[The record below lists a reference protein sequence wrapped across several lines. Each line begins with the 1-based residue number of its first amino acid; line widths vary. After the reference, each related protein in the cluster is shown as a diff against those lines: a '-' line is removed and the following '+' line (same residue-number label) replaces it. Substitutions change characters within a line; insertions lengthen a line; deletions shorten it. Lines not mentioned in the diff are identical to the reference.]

1 MQAIYLERALIFLL
15 FLFSLLILFFL
26 HFALI
31 LPKLKL
37 DSRITRLIKRFT
49 TKDFFRE
56 NNRGEILYIT
66 ALE

>member
-31 LPKLKL
+31 LSTREKSERSTILQDIPFLKTGNDNPVL
-37 DSRITRLIKRFT
+37 TEEEQLW
-49 TKDFFRE
+49 
-56 NNRGEILYIT
+56 
-66 ALE
+66 